1 MDKDKAG
8 IEILE
13 LFWGK
18 GRNLTPTEIRQK
30 LDVILEELQTYQQNW
45 GRRQGM
51 FKIATIVEE
60 LVEKE
65 KFKTSKDVQV

>member
-30 LDVILEELQTYQQNW
+30 LDIILEELQTYQYK
-45 GRRQGM
+45 QGM

-60 LVEKE
+60 LAEKE
-65 KFKTSKDVQV
+65 KPNVSKDVQI

>member
-18 GRNLTPTEIRQK
+18 GRNLLPTEIRQK
-30 LDVILEELQTYQQNW
+30 LDIILEELQTYQYK
-45 GRRQGM
+45 QGM

-60 LVEKE
+60 LAEKE
-65 KFKTSKDVQV
+65 KLKTDKNVQV

>member
-18 GRNLTPTEIRQK
+18 GRNLSPTEIRQK
-30 LDVILEELQTYQQNW
+30 LDIILEELQTYQYSW

-60 LVEKE
+60 LAEKE
-65 KFKTSKDVQV
+65 GLKASKDVQV

>member
-1 MDKDKAG
+1 MDKDKAHVK
-8 IEILE
+8 ILD

-18 GRNLTPTEIRQK
+18 GRDLSPTETRQQ
-30 LDVILEELQTYQQNW
+30 LNIILEELQTHQYGW

-60 LVEKE
+60 LAEKE
-65 KFKTSKDVQV
+65 GKDVPNFGVV

>member
-18 GRNLTPTEIRQK
+18 GRNLLPTETRQK
-30 LDVILEELQTYQQNW
+30 LDIILEELQTYQYK
-45 GRRQGM
+45 QGM

-60 LVEKE
+60 LAEKE
-65 KFKTSKDVQV
+65 KLKTDKNVQV